1 MRRKLRCTALWF
13 CLLLFP
19 ALAIPRLDSSQTS
32 AAWKQFSAG
41 PDPRLSISVPFED
54 CFREAAVTHDLPVA
68 LLVAVARGESN
79 FDPDAV
85 SSANARGLMQIQW
98 PGTGRHL
105 GFEQVTDLHVPCRN
119 VDAGARYLKELL
131 KRYGNDLHLALAAY
145 NYGPGRISSNQ
156 ALPDGAEWYSAYIYR
171 HLQYVL
177 GNGGVA
183 SGQREWSADRQL
195 ELAVFRA
202 PYRAAAFMAALQE
215 NAAPVRL
222 DWFRQD
228 VARFR
233 VVMLYASQAERA
245 AGLRQLAAAGFP
257 LSEAQGDG

>member
-1 MRRKLRCTALWF
+1 MSQSLQRMVLWV
-13 CLLLFP
+13 CLLSCP
-19 ALAIPRLDSSQTS
+19 AMATPRSDSADTS

-41 PDPRLSISVPFED
+41 PDPMLSISVPFED
-54 CFREAAVTHDLPVA
+54 CFRDASVNHGLPVA

-105 GFEQVTDLHVPCRN
+105 GFDQVTDLHNPCRN

-131 KRYGNDLHLALAAY
+131 ARYGNDLHLALAAY
-145 NYGPGRISSNQ
+145 NYGPGRISTDRD
-156 ALPDGAEWYSAYIYR
+156 LPAGAEWYSAYIYR

-177 GNGGVA
+177 GD
-183 SGQREWSADRQL
+183 SGAPEGAREWSVDRQL

-202 PYRAAAFMAALQE
+202 PYRAEAFIEALQGI
-215 NAAPVRL
+215 AAPVRL

-228 VARFR
+228 VGRFR
-233 VVMLYASQAERA
+233 VVMLYASRAERA
-245 AGLRQLAAAGFP
+245 AGLRRLAAAGFP
-257 LSEAQGDG
+257 LREARGDG

>member
-1 MRRKLRCTALWF
+1 MPRSDATDTA
-13 CLLLFP
+13 
-19 ALAIPRLDSSQTS
+19 
-32 AAWKQFSAG
+32 AAWKRFSAG
-41 PDPRLSISVPFED
+41 AEPGLSASVPFES
-54 CFREAAVTHDLPVA
+54 CFRKAAADHGLPVA

-105 GFEQVTDLHVPCRN
+105 GFDRVTDLHVPCRN

-131 KRYGNDLHLALAAY
+131 ERYRNDLHLALAAY
-145 NYGPGRISSNQ
+145 NYGPGRISSDRD
-156 ALPDGAEWYSAYIYR
+156 LPAGAEWYSAYIYR

-177 GNGGVA
+177 GDGGVP
-183 SGQREWSADRQL
+183 SGDREWSVDRQM

-202 PYRAAAFMAALQE
+202 PYRAEAFMETLQKS
-215 NAAPVRL
+215 AAPVRL

-228 VARFR
+228 VGRFR
-233 VVMLYASQAERA
+233 VVMLYASRAERA
-245 AGLRQLAAAGFP
+245 TGLRRLAAAGFP
-257 LSEAQGDG
+257 LSGAEDDG